1 MEMSWDFEPQNKK
14 DLQAPEGTH
23 RSGMDA
29 EYQILVA

>member
-1 MEMSWDFEPQNKK
+1 MEMNWDFEPQKK

-23 RSGMDA
+23 RSGIDA